1 MIRKCSHYAINTI
14 SHYRIAIIA
23 LIAKWE
29 PSFKEQKWNEDMQNV
44 LKDQMEFLKGEI
56 VVKNSLIE
64 SLLVELYKK
73 NSTSDYEQ
81 DELNTMKSLSSINN
95 MNITSS

>member
-1 MIRKCSHYAINTI
+1 M
-14 SHYRIAIIA
+14 
-23 LIAKWE
+23 
-29 PSFKEQKWNEDMQNV
+29 FKEQKWNEDMQNV
-44 LKDQMEFLKGEI
+44 LKDKVEFLKREI

-73 NSTSDYEQ
+73 NSTNDYEQ

-95 MNITSS
+95 RNITSPRSEVISDFLSQSHSTHIRKDQIP